1 MQFSVPSPAS
11 LTRSDFSGD
20 AFLTGILSVAIIH
33 DSRRMSTYYLQPL
46 ADTRL
51 EVELEGLG

>member
-1 MQFSVPSPAS
+1 MRLFYLGFVE
-11 LTRSDFSGD
+11 
-20 AFLTGILSVAIIH
+20 SVAIIH
-33 DSRRMSTYYLQPL
+33 DSRIMSTYYLQPL